1 MVSHRCSEKFNLAQE
16 AFVLSLQTS
25 GGLVT
30 SSEELLYYMLPSLN
44 HTICCLSRFMG
55 VTGDWIL
62 KSVDGSS
69 ETFFHC
75 LGDLYV

>member
-1 MVSHRCSEKFNLAQE
+1 MVSHSFSEKFNLAQE

-44 HTICCLSRFMG
+44 CRFMG

-75 LGDLYV
+75 LRDLYV